1 MLPQNNNKPHPLP
14 PAPPPKKNKCPS
26 SSPGCR
32 RSEFMMETCIA
43 TRKHMHGSG
52 DEQST
57 LDGLPHYHCFT
68 NDTLRF
74 RGLQWLSGLS
84 QATQLRHCETST
96 QIQRSLDPKFACMEA
111 LLPPHFIEVETEA
124 QTTAGMTLILP
135 TSLHDLPVCT
145 RLLGW
150 ALAGNRG
157 NGFPGEVALR
167 AYQTGGAQL
176 WSPAPELG
184 PGMVYWPGSSGQT
197 SAEGQKSVGPAWLA

>member
-1 MLPQNNNKPHPLP
+1 
-14 PAPPPKKNKCPS
+14 
-26 SSPGCR
+26 
-32 RSEFMMETCIA
+32 METCIA
-43 TRKHMHGSG
+43 TRKRMHGSG

-57 LDGLPHYHCFT
+57 LDGLSHYRCFT

-84 QATQLRHCETST
+84 QATQLRRCETST

-145 RLLGW
+145 RLLGVGSGW
-150 ALAGNRG
+150 EQREWLPRGGGSQGLPDWRSSAL
-157 NGFPGEVALR
+157 V
-167 AYQTGGAQL
+167 
-176 WSPAPELG
+176 
-184 PGMVYWPGSSGQT
+184 SS
-197 SAEGQKSVGPAWLA
+197 S